1 MSINRKLG
9 DLANV
14 LDDGTEG
21 QWDEVNQSWSLIGW
35 VLYASTNKV
44 NNIIINWQKEYIHV
58 NMYQGVKKC
67 Q

>member
-21 QWDEVNQSWSLIGW
+21 QWDEVNQSWSLIG
-35 VLYASTNKV
+35 
-44 NNIIINWQKEYIHV
+44 
-58 NMYQGVKKC
+58 
-67 Q
+67 

>member
-21 QWDEVNQSWSLIGW
+21 QVLSFNASWKNSG
-35 VLYASTNKV
+35 
-44 NNIIINWQKEYIHV
+44 
-58 NMYQGVKKC
+58 
-67 Q
+67 